1 MVHLLYYMVRQ
12 GSPMKTKSSWR
23 WTALW
28 ACILLAFMLLLQ
40 FLGGWYAIQATRV
53 SKENEL
59 EAHLADIARIAT
71 DALQEPVNT
80 MAQIEQDSAQVA
92 ADSAEQLPDPELYAM
107 GLDSSLTQPII
118 NFAFQARLE
127 RIYVINTNRRVLY
140 DTTDRNALLRSFA
153 YWNMDEAEIRK
164 ALSGIP
170 EASPAYQA
178 GDLPLKRFYVPIF
191 ARPDNDSND
200 ANLTSTTAMKPV
212 QPRRVQALICL
223 VAGRTYLAQIDQLAA
238 TLYNAGAVLLLLT
251 ILIGALIFRLLR
263 RQQLIERK
271 VSQADRLAAMGT
283 LAAGFAHELRNPL
296 GIMRA
301 YTEDLEHGLVHA
313 GAGED
318 TVGACREIV
327 EEIERMDHLVGQF
340 LDATRGEKSGDETG
354 AAPAQAV
361 SQGVLTMLRPAAERH
376 GVALE
381 LETPTQ
387 AGQTPAIWR
396 ARIGSARLRQVLMN
410 LLLNAIQVSPRGGRV
425 WLRVEAGARQLEFSV
440 SDEGPGIPTSIA
452 GRIFEPFF
460 TTRPGG
466 AGLGLAVSHQIAIAA
481 GGTLTLANPGSA
493 AGTCFV
499 LMLPRAEDGP
509 PLNHI
514 SMDPKRAT
522 VRQTAG
528 RMQ

>member
-1 MVHLLYYMVRQ
+1 
-12 GSPMKTKSSWR
+12 MKTKPSWR

-40 FLGGWYAIQATRV
+40 FLGGWYAVQAARV

-59 EAHLADIARIAT
+59 EAHLTDIARIAA
-71 DALQEPVNT
+71 DAIQEPVRT
-80 MAQIEQDSAQVA
+80 MAQIEQDSAQA
-92 ADSAEQLPDPELYAM
+92 DADSAEQLPDPELYAM
-107 GLDSSLTQPII
+107 GLDSTLTQPII
-118 NFAFQARLE
+118 NLGFQARLE
-127 RIYVINTNRRVLY
+127 RIYIIGPNQRVLY
-140 DTTDRNALLRSFA
+140 DTSDRNALLRSFE
-153 YWNMDEAEIRK
+153 YWNMDESEIRK
-164 ALSGIP
+164 ALLGIP
-170 EASPAYQA
+170 AASPEYQA
-178 GDLPLKRFYVPIF
+178 GDLPFKRFYMPVF
-191 ARPDNDSND
+191 AVADTDSND
-200 ANLTSTTAMKPV
+200 ANSTTTAIKPLHP
-212 QPRRVQALICL
+212 QRVEALICL

-238 TLYNAGAVLLLLT
+238 TLYHAGVVLLLLT

-263 RQQLIERK
+263 RQQLVERK
-271 VSQADRLAAMGT
+271 VAQADRLASMGT

-301 YTEDLEHGLVHA
+301 YTEDLEHGLVRS
-313 GAGED
+313 GAGEEAI
-318 TVGACREIV
+318 GACREIV

-354 AAPAQAV
+354 AAPALAV

-376 GVALE
+376 GVTLE
-381 LETPTQ
+381 LETPMQ

-396 ARIGSARLRQVLMN
+396 ARIVSARLRQVLMN
-410 LLLNAIQVSPRGGRV
+410 LLLNAIQVSPQGGRV

-440 SDEGPGIPTSIA
+440 ADEGPGIPQSIA
-452 GRIFEPFF
+452 HRIFEPFF

-481 GGTLTLANPGSA
+481 GGTLTLANPGSSG
-493 AGTCFV
+493 GTCFV

-509 PLNHI
+509 PLHHI
-514 SMDPKRAT
+514 SMDPKKVG